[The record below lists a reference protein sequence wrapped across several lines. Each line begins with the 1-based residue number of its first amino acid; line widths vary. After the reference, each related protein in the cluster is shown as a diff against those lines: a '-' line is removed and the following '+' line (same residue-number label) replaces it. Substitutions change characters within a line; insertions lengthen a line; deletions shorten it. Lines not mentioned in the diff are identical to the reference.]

1 MAHKTFISYKYS
13 ESRGLR
19 DTIIGALGKDATYYK
34 GENVDSKD
42 MTDYKRE
49 TIRKNHFMH
58 ITYSCSP
65 VFSSTDSDSFTKPS
79 L

>member
-34 GENVDSKD
+34 GENVDPKD
-42 MTDYKRE
+42 MTDYKR
-49 TIRKNHFMH
+49 
-58 ITYSCSP
+58 
-65 VFSSTDSDSFTKPS
+65 
-79 L
+79 